1 MKEEKWDDLEDE
13 EWSAEDAAAY
23 AETFAEYNVSNR
35 YGGLPTYDHNGKLR
49 NQSGVLVIY
58 TDGACPGNGKRNFA
72 GQATARSGCGV
83 YGGDWL
89 KESFKNPSSVSDC
102 KIKLVR
108 SDPIVY
114 GKPFTPIPDQ
124 IKFDSRKQVKYH

>member
-1 MKEEKWDDLEDE
+1 MDE

-23 AETFAEYNVSNR
+23 AETFAEYNVSSR

-49 NQSGVLVIY
+49 NQNGVLVIY

-72 GQATARSGCGV
+72 GKTTAKSGCGV

-89 KESFKNPSSVSDC
+89 KESFKNPSSVSLFLSA
-102 KIKLVR
+102 I
-108 SDPIVY
+108 S
-114 GKPFTPIPDQ
+114 G
-124 IKFDSRKQVKYH
+124 